1 MAMLHYDLNRY
12 NKQSFMDDQ
21 TAIFAASLIN
31 KKVVIHENFVIRN
44 NSYAAGIRF
53 VQNGIRIEAICYY
66 GCRCGFEK

>member
-12 NKQSFMDDQ
+12 NKRLFMDDQ
-21 TAIFAASLIN
+21 TAIFTASLIN

-53 VQNGIRIEAICYY
+53 VPNGIRLETLCYY
-66 GCRCGFEK
+66 GCRCSFEK